1 MTRVSHCYDQKENQF
16 NLLGAHGGIMA
27 VLQYFA
33 FVKKTKNAIPKTYDG
48 KNWGPP
54 YYKMKLKWPEV
65 AKEGKAKEE
74 EIKEKE
80 PAV

>member
-1 MTRVSHCYDQKENQF
+1 MTQVIHSYGQKEGQF
-16 NLLGAHGGIMA
+16 NLLGANGGIMA
-27 VLQYFA
+27 LLQYYA

-65 AKEGKAKEE
+65 KKAESG
-74 EIKEKE
+74 KE
-80 PAV
+80 PAAH

>member
-1 MTRVSHCYDQKENQF
+1 
-16 NLLGAHGGIMA
+16 
-27 VLQYFA
+27 
-33 FVKKTKNAIPKTYDG
+33 
-48 KNWGPP
+48 
-54 YYKMKLKWPEV
+54 MKLKWPEV